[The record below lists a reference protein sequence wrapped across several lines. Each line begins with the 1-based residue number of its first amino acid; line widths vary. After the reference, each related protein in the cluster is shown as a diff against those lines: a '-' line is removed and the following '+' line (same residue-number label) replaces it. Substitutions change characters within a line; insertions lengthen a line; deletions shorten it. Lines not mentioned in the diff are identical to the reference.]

1 MDVFDFEI
9 KMTWKAYECVFG
21 ALGFSVPYDATS
33 NSVKAK
39 DFLDCEWRSYE

>member
-21 ALGFSVPYDATS
+21 AFGYFVPYNLA
-33 NSVKAK
+33 
-39 DFLDCEWRSYE
+39 LDV